1 MAATTVCYNDY
12 IKETYLDTRLPEALE
27 RRLSHDLP
35 PATRRKRISP
45 TTRYENNEK
54 LIQTFYEYERL
65 MALKEIRMRKP
76 ERTPIPLRKPL
87 VLSEAK
93 EDGRL
98 ILEEELAHSASNLLQ
113 AKPKE

>member
-1 MAATTVCYNDY
+1 
-12 IKETYLDTRLPEALE
+12 LE

-98 ILEEELAHSASNLLQ
+98 ILEEELAALRQQSAAGQ
-113 AKPKE
+113 AQRRGAADGASAGVAGVARAGTHTGR

>member
-1 MAATTVCYNDY
+1 
-12 IKETYLDTRLPEALE
+12 LE

-54 LIQTFYEYERL
+54 LIQAFYKYESL
-65 MALKEIRMRKP
+65 MALKEIRIRKP
-76 ERTPIPLRKPL
+76 ERTPVLLRKPL

-93 EDGRL
+93 ENDRL
-98 ILEEELAHSASNLLQ
+98 ILEEELADSASNLLQ
-113 AKPKE
+113 AKPKEEEQLMEQVL